1 MAVNKNFIVKRG
13 LEVQDSAVINGILVA
28 SGLKYPSQDGTANDV
43 IKTDGSGN
51 LSLGK
56 LQMNN
61 LSDVDM
67 QSLENGGLL
76 IYDSASEKWIA
87 GNDLVQQDI
96 NSDGGF
102 Y

>member
-1 MAVNKNFIVKRG
+1 MAVKKNFIVKSG
-13 LEVQDSAVINGILVA
+13 LEVRDSAVINGVLIA
-28 SGLKYPSQDGTANDV
+28 SGLTYPNADGNVNEV

-51 LSLGK
+51 LSFGQLEIG
-56 LQMNN
+56 N
-61 LSDVDM
+61 LSDVDLA
-67 QSLENGGLL
+67 SLKEGGLL
-76 IYDSASEKWIA
+76 IYDSASEQWVA

>member
-28 SGLKYPSQDGTANDV
+28 SGLKYPSQYGTANDV